1 MHQYYCNNCLKCSD
15 QEKCVG
21 KNRVRVITDYGD
33 VLTKQMA
40 LKMEST
46 NGKLEFA
53 KRKEAVE
60 WPFGN
65 IKQNLKYIE
74 FITRGIVQ
82 TNTEKNL
89 INTVHNIKRIHNE
102 IHKQINT
109 NNISNT

>member
-1 MHQYYCNNCLKCSD
+1 MHQYYCNDCLKCSD

-74 FITRGIVQ
+74 FITRGNS
-82 TNTEKNL
+82 TNKHRKKPNKHRTQYKKN
-89 INTVHNIKRIHNE
+89 
-102 IHKQINT
+102 
-109 NNISNT
+109 S

>member
-1 MHQYYCNNCLKCSD
+1 MHQYYCNGCLKCSD

-21 KNRVRVITDYGD
+21 KDRVRVITDYGD
-33 VLTKQMA
+33 VLSKQMA

-60 WPFGN
+60 WQFGN

-74 FITRGIVQ
+74 FITRGIIQ
-82 TNTEKNL
+82 TNTEINL

-102 IHKQINT
+102 IHNQINI

>member
-1 MHQYYCNNCLKCSD
+1 
-15 QEKCVG
+15 
-21 KNRVRVITDYGD
+21 
-33 VLTKQMA
+33 
-40 LKMEST
+40 
-46 NGKLEFA
+46 LEFA

-82 TNTEKNL
+82 INTEKNL